1 MIQFRGGNGSS
12 KEKAVIIVGAES
24 ELGGVDAQFEYI
36 EHKCGFFE
44 IESQSFFDEGDR
56 QFDCLKVIGVT
67 GNKEELW
74 FDVTDYYGMDDD

>member
-1 MIQFRGGNGSS
+1 MIQYKGGNGSS

-36 EHKCGFFE
+36 ERKCGFFE

-56 QFDCLKVIGVT
+56 KFDCLNVIGVT